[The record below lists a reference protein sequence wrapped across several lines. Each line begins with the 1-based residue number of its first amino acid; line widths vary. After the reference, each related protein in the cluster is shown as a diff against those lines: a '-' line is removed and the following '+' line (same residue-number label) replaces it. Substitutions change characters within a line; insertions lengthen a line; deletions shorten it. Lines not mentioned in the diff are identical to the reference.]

1 MSAAAVRLI
10 FGLALVGPLLM
21 GGPATA
27 QKRVALVIG
36 NAAYGHA
43 APLVNP
49 ANDASDMGAALKE
62 AGFAII
68 LGLDLDKRAFDAK
81 VREFSQVLPQADVG
95 VLFYAA
101 HGLQSPD
108 ATTFF
113 PLTPGCKRSATSTS
127 KLSASISFCA
137 RWSSIAKVRPTS
149 FFSTPVAIIR

>member
-1 MSAAAVRLI
+1 MSAAAVARLI
-10 FGLALVGPLLM
+10 FGLALVGPLLI

-27 QKRVALVIG
+27 QKRVALLIG
-36 NAAYGHA
+36 NSAYGHA

-95 VLFYAA
+95 VLFYAG
-101 HGLQSPD
+101 HGLQVAGRNHLLPVD
-108 ATTFF
+108 ASLQTERDLDFEAVSLDFILRQMELDREGKTNIFF
-113 PLTPGCKRSATSTS
+113 
-127 KLSASISFCA
+127 
-137 RWSSIAKVRPTS
+137 
-149 FFSTPVAIIR
+149 